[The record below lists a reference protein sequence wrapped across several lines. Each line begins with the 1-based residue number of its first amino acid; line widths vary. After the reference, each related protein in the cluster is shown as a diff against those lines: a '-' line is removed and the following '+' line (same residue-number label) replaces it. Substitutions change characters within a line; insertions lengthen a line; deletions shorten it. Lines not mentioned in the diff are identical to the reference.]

1 MSDILNTRYQ
11 ILNTHKRRRL
21 GLLVGV
27 LWLLVILVFSVSAQ
41 GLPAPIDRN
50 VAISAEVS
58 GEAPPPPVVPSG
70 GGGGGGGSAS
80 GPSRV
85 LLDGYTS
92 PGALVNVIDSDGN
105 LANQTAAS
113 NGFFN
118 FAFENVALGG
128 RSYSVWSRDTLG
140 ARSITMSFAISVA
153 SGVSTTLSNIFLSP
167 ALTVSEPIVGLDGE
181 INVSGTTLPQSTVRL
196 TFSSPQI
203 VAETAASSAGYFEYQ
218 MPAKQLGVGDHIVRG
233 QSIRQDGLQSA
244 VSQTVSLRVTQSGLA
259 GSARGLRADVNN
271 DGRVG
276 LTDLSIILANWG
288 NAPKNLAT
296 DINHD
301 GRVNLVDISILLYEW
316 T

>member
-1 MSDILNTRYQ
+1 M
-11 ILNTHKRRRL
+11 
-21 GLLVGV
+21 
-27 LWLLVILVFSVSAQ
+27 
-41 GLPAPIDRN
+41 
-50 VAISAEVS
+50 
-58 GEAPPPPVVPSG
+58 
-70 GGGGGGGSAS
+70 
-80 GPSRV
+80 

-92 PGALVNVIDSDGN
+92 PGALVNVIDSDGY

-118 FAFENVALGG
+118 FVFENVAQGG
-128 RSYSVWSRDTLG
+128 RSYSVWSRDPQG
-140 ARSITMSFAISVA
+140 ARSITMSFAISVS

-181 INVSGTTLPQSTVRL
+181 INVLGTTLPQSTVRL

-203 VAETAASSAGYFEYQ
+203 VAETAAGPAGIFKYQ
-218 MPAKQLGVGDHIVRG
+218 MPAKQLGAGDHIVRG
-233 QSIRQDGLQSA
+233 QSIRPDGLQSA
-244 VSQTVSLRVTQSGLA
+244 VSQTVSLRVTQSGLT
-259 GSARGLRADVNN
+259 GGGRQLRADVNG

-316 T
+316 SP

>member
-1 MSDILNTRYQ
+1 MRQQVIIL
-11 ILNTHKRRRL
+11 ILSL
-21 GLLVGV
+21 GYFAISNLV
-27 LWLLVILVFSVSAQ
+27 VSAQ

-50 VAISAEVS
+50 VAISAEVP
-58 GEAPPPPVVPSG
+58 GEAPPPVPSG
-70 GGGGGGGSAS
+70 GGGGGSAS
-80 GPSRV
+80 AGPSRV

-92 PGALVNVIDSDGN
+92 PGALVNVIDSDGY

-118 FAFENVALGG
+118 FVFENVAQGG
-128 RSYSVWSRDTLG
+128 RSYSVWSRDPQG
-140 ARSITMSFAISVA
+140 ARSITMSFAISVS

-167 ALTVSEPIVGLDGE
+167 ALTVSEPIVGLDGK

-203 VAETAASSAGYFEYQ
+203 VAETAAGPAGIFKYQ
-218 MPAKQLGVGDHIVRG
+218 MPAKQLGAGDHIVRG
-233 QSIRQDGLQSA
+233 QSIRPDGLQSA
-244 VSQTVSLRVTQSGLA
+244 VSQTVSLRVTQSGLT
-259 GSARGLRADVNN
+259 GGGRQLRADVNG

-316 T
+316 SP